1 MIYDVLEVFRKE
13 YEQKGDK
20 LILDNYQL
28 KDGLYVKVN
37 TDGSLEYFIFSNDKK
52 EKNKENCLKDLNGN
66 IKQRQY
72 NWFVERDY
80 YSSIINDDTNKSI
93 TSARYAKILST
104 NYLSFFFR
112 HSIIFEKINNKLY
125 TKDEITDDIIRS
137 LDPKQS
143 KALKERLEKRLIAFS
158 ELWEIAEKH
167 YYPKL
172 ELNTQK
178 SINYRNIVE
187 NVINYIQ
194 LSNIETDYI
203 KIFIDVNIDEYKK
216 VQELY
221 WKERIFNKNDFNIEI
236 ENEVFGLSNSNIS
249 FSVDKPFNEHK
260 TTKFKVPFRISQIDA
275 IFTKIFFDWLENQDV
290 KNEYIFNKDFLYIN
304 RYMANQKDLSYK
316 KDIKEFDYLPIKIKN
331 LEKPIHVT
339 NFLQIKD
346 KEDYGI
352 KELFVLEENID
363 EIFYNKQLKHNYFRD
378 DLKVSDFVSKKLQQL
393 IFETKYAM
401 INYFKK
407 FDEREFYQVVKKYGN
422 DFVIE
427 HLRQNLEYKAK
438 ESLNLKF
445 SLLQHKGE
453 KIMDIKSMQEVII
466 KKLEKSDY
474 ENLKSEE
481 FFYLCG
487 QVASYLLS
495 KKNQHDKMHD
505 LVEPFLRSNNAQKL
519 KKEIEFAFFQYK
531 HAIHFGAKKLNNA
544 IALIEAYEGEEKL
557 SYFMDSFLVGY
568 LSNTYIFK
576 SNEEN

>member
-20 LILDNYQL
+20 LILDNYVL
-28 KDGLYVKVN
+28 KDGLYVMVGA
-37 TDGSLEYFIFSNDKK
+37 DESLKYFIFTNDKK
-52 EKNKENCLKDLNGN
+52 QENKENCFKDLDGN
-66 IKQRQY
+66 IQKDVY
-72 NWFVERDY
+72 EWFKERDY
-80 YSSIINDDTNKSI
+80 YSSIINDDTNKSV

-112 HSIIFEKINNKLY
+112 HSIIFEEINNKLY
-125 TKDEITDDIIRS
+125 TKDEITDEIFLS
-137 LDPKQS
+137 LDVKQS

-172 ELNTQK
+172 ELNAEKT
-178 SINYRNIVE
+178 INYRNIVE
-187 NVINYIQ
+187 NVIKYIQ

-203 KIFIDVNIDEYKK
+203 KIFIDENIDEYKR
-216 VQELY
+216 VQALY

-260 TTKFKVPFRISQIDA
+260 TTKFKVPFRISQMDA
-275 IFTKIFFDWLENQDV
+275 ISTKIFFDWLENQDV
-290 KNEYIFNKDFLYIN
+290 KNKYILNKYYLYLN

-316 KDIKEFDYLPIKIKN
+316 KEIKEFDYLPIKIEN
-331 LEKPIHVT
+331 LDKPIHII

-346 KEDYGI
+346 KENYEI
-352 KELFVLEENID
+352 KELFALEAKVD

-401 INYFKK
+401 ANYFKK
-407 FDEREFYQVVKKYGN
+407 FDEREFHQVVKKYGT

-427 HLRQNLEYKAK
+427 HLRQNREYRAK

-453 KIMDIKSMQEVII
+453 ILMDIKSMEKII
-466 KKLEKSDY
+466 IRKLDTSDY
-474 ENLKSEE
+474 ESLKSDE

-495 KKNQHDKMHD
+495 KKNQHEKMHD
-505 LVEPFLRSNNAQKL
+505 LVEPFLRANNAQKL
-519 KKEIEFAFFQYK
+519 KKDIEFTFFKYK
-531 HAIHFGAKKLNNA
+531 HAIHFGAKKINTAL
-544 IALIEAYEGEEKL
+544 ALIEAYEGEDKL
-557 SYFMDSFLVGY
+557 SHFMDSFLVGY

-576 SNEEN
+576 SSEEN